1 MAAVPV
7 QESWPHRVAADTR
20 AFAQGLELDRRVE
33 SLGSYVRDHR
43 KPAQWTG
50 IVVGAVVLLFWP
62 SPTLRV
68 LIWIVAVIAL
78 YLGALEWLQARA
90 GQEAPAEEPASS
102 GVGEEPATVTAIPAP
117 RVAQRNAALVPTG
130 VAGISRAEAPAPPEP
145 ASRGAG
151 LPVPASPVS
160 GEARADLSD
169 RLDLLLRLGAARDSG
184 VLTDEEFAREKAR
197 LVSS

>member
-1 MAAVPV
+1 M
-7 QESWPHRVAADTR
+7 
-20 AFAQGLELDRRVE
+20 
-33 SLGSYVRDHR
+33 
-43 KPAQWTG
+43 
-50 IVVGAVVLLFWP
+50 
-62 SPTLRV
+62 

-145 ASRGAG
+145 ASPVP